1 MHDKRM
7 GTAGFFAD
15 KPTIA
20 GGRVLLRSFR
30 AGDIDAMGVILA
42 DPEVLILTGS
52 VYTTREA
59 HGRTAVLDSATRRW
73 YETRA
78 EQPDRLDLAIIDQ
91 ASSTCV
97 GEVVLNE
104 LSPDNESCSFRI
116 LIGPAGRDRG
126 LGTEATRLIIQHAFR
141 TTTLHRIELEV
152 FAFNPRAQHVYEH
165 SGFTFEGKRRDA
177 HKFDGDYIDALTMSI
192 LRSENQ
198 ADIPDSKSRA
208 QDRTKGP
215 RNYPHGNP

>member
-1 MHDKRM
+1 M
-7 GTAGFFAD
+7 GTTGFFAD

-20 GGRVLLRSFR
+20 GGRVFLRSFR

-52 VYTTREA
+52 VHTTAEA

-104 LSPDNESCSFRI
+104 LNPDNDSCSFRI
-116 LIGPAGRDRG
+116 LIGPTGRDRG
-126 LGTEATRLIIQHAFR
+126 LGTEATRLITQHAFQ

-152 FAFNPRAQHVYEH
+152 FAFNPRAQHVYER

-192 LRSENQ
+192 LRSENH
-198 ADIPDSKSRA
+198 ADTPD
-208 QDRTKGP
+208 
-215 RNYPHGNP
+215 